1 VGVAAHGA
9 RARDALRDAAG
20 GAPGHRAKAAEGVV
34 LRVRNIALIVSYDG
48 TAYRG
53 FQTQPGGGTIQDE
66 LERAIRSLTGGD
78 ERVEGSGRTDAG
90 VHALG
95 QVVSFRTASP
105 IPIAKWALA
114 LNGRLPDDI
123 IVRSAHEMPEEFHA
137 RYSAVRKTYRYSIA
151 NGKYPDI
158 FTARYRYHH
167 YRPLDEDAMR
177 DALKFLVGEHDFTA
191 FSSAGAPRKSNVRTI
206 YEARLERE
214 GSDLHLYLTGSGFLY
229 NMVRIIAG
237 TLIEIGEGKKAPG
250 HIPAIL
256 ETKDRNMAGPKAP
269 ARGLAL
275 WRVEYPPVYEAILA
289 VDPAGDAQ

>member
-1 VGVAAHGA
+1 M
-9 RARDALRDAAG
+9 
-20 GAPGHRAKAAEGVV
+20 
-34 LRVRNIALIVSYDG
+34 RNIALIVSYDG

-66 LERAIRSLTGGD
+66 LERAIRSLTGTD
-78 ERVEGSGRTDAG
+78 VRVEGSGRTDAG

-95 QVVSFRTASP
+95 QVVSFRTETP
-105 IPIAKWALA
+105 IPIRKWALA

-123 IVRSAHEMPEEFHA
+123 IVRSAHEMSEDFHA
-137 RYSAVRKTYRYSIA
+137 RYSAVRKTYRYSIST
-151 NGKYPDI
+151 GKFPEI

-177 DALKFLVGEHDFTA
+177 DALKFFIGEHDFTA

-206 YEARLERE
+206 YEARLERD
-214 GSDLHLYLTGSGFLY
+214 GNDLHLYLTGSGFLY

-269 ARGLAL
+269 AQGLAL
-275 WRVEYPPVYEAILA
+275 WRVEYPPVHEAILA
-289 VDPAGDAQ
+289 VDPAEAE